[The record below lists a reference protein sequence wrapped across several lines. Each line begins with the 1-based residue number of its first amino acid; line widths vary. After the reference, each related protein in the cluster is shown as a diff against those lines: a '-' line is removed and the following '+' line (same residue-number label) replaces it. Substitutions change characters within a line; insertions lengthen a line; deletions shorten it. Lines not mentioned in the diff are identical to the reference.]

1 MFSQTNGEKTSS
13 LFSQEFCISYA
24 FWAKLV
30 TGRGVGILMGMTCNE
45 FRQGHPAGGEAARAH
60 LAQCADCREFDR
72 SWDLLREYP
81 AIEPSAGFFLALRRK
96 LQPAVLRFAAPLAAA
111 AAALLV
117 ALLLARPTTP
127 PAPVG
132 PVVTEEERE
141 LVDNLELL
149 QNYELVRTLELVGE
163 NGSPLIEEK
172 K

>member
-1 MFSQTNGEKTSS
+1 
-13 LFSQEFCISYA
+13 
-24 FWAKLV
+24 
-30 TGRGVGILMGMTCNE
+30 MGMTCNE
-45 FRQGHPAGGEAARAH
+45 FRLGHPQGSDAARAPFVAH

-81 AIEPSAGFFLALRRK
+81 SVQPSDGFLRAVRRK
-96 LQPAVLRFAAPLAAA
+96 LQPAILRFAAPVAAA

-117 ALLLARPTTP
+117 ALLLTRPTGPTV
-127 PAPVG
+127 PAG

-141 LVDNLELL
+141 LVENLEIL
-149 QNYELVRTLELVGE
+149 QNYELLRTLELVGE